1 MEIHDMIDIENVLY
15 EGNKNEIEKILKEY
29 EVSYRYDKAN
39 KNFSIKS
46 LKLQEIS
53 RGYKTNIEPNC
64 IKFFGNNYKNS

>member
-29 EVSYRYDKAN
+29 EVSYRYDKDN

-64 IKFFGNNYKNS
+64 VKFFGSDYKNN

>member
-15 EGNKNEIEKILKEY
+15 EGNKNEIEKILKGY

-64 IKFFGNNYKNS
+64 VKFFGNNYKSS

>member
-64 IKFFGNNYKNS
+64 VKFFGNNYKNS

>member
-1 MEIHDMIDIENVLY
+1 MKIRDMIDIENVLY

-29 EVSYRYDKAN
+29 EVSYKYDKDN

-53 RGYKTNIEPNC
+53 RGYKTNTEPNC
-64 IKFFGNNYKNS
+64 VKIFGNNYKNS

>member
-29 EVSYRYDKAN
+29 EVSYRYDKDN

-53 RGYKTNIEPNC
+53 RGYKQILNLIV
-64 IKFFGNNYKNS
+64 